1 MTFSDFPLVS
11 IVIFLPFAA
20 ATFLAMAYKLNI
32 RALYWFSVLIAVI
45 NLALAFVLLSPF
57 ISNNTPGFKWGEQF
71 TWVKEIGLRYQ
82 VSVDSIS
89 AWLIVLTAF
98 LGLVAVFAGGG

>member
-1 MTFSDFPLVS
+1 MTFSDFPLLT
-11 IVIFLPFAA
+11 ILIFLPFAA
-20 ATFLAMAYKLNI
+20 ATFLVTAYRLNI
-32 RALYWFSVLIAVI
+32 RALYWFSVLIAVV
-45 NLALAFVLLSPF
+45 NLVLAVVLLSSF
-57 ISNNTPGFKWGEQF
+57 LGDNAQGFKWGEQF

-98 LGLVAVFAGGG
+98 LGL